1 MFTKVTLISF
11 IFAMDIFCTGPTR
24 KLEIIGIHVIKLVSV
39 YCTHKGSEMKLVG
52 EWNPTGNWPA
62 NTIN

>member
-1 MFTKVTLISF
+1 MNPMFTKVTLISF

-52 EWNPTGNWPA
+52 E
-62 NTIN
+62 